1 MPVTYLV
8 QILAGSFD
16 RADIYQSKISKD
28 SKKGEERGRRRQVR
42 KTGIQE
48 DVWKE
53 GVGRV
58 TQLLNTGPDA
68 TCCPEPSL

>member
-16 RADIYQSKISKD
+16 RADIYQLKTA
-28 SKKGEERGRRRQVR
+28 KKGEERGRRRQVR

-58 TQLLNTGPDA
+58 TQLLNTGPDT